1 MFSKIKAGLKIA
13 EEQAAPTAPT
23 TPEKDVPIQPFSKVK
38 DKAPSGFEF
47 EKHKLM
53 QPDDLRRFKPTID
66 KLVDRTEKIQDIN
79 KKASEMRV
87 QVEKKI
93 KTLEG
98 KEGYEQI
105 KTEITTAAQKINNE
119 LIPYFKEA
127 GNTLMAYKDMV
138 FTVIDTIKH
147 DPVTES
153 EKKAK
158 LLDALNRFMA
168 PEISG
173 KVIETFDAMV
183 AELAASAEKAKQM
196 KSLEVWHPSKDLR
209 KQIEKEVTTSKEIT
223 ADIKDIVNKF
233 VGFLKGLWDS
243 LSEKVGDF
251 FSAKETADPI
261 IDEMNALLAE
271 PVAASKTVDAI
282 KAGLKVAAP
291 MKHFMFEARV
301 FVNFEAESMEQA
313 EVVARQIKS
322 DGKIGGLEIAD
333 TNLKEI

>member
-1 MFSKIKAGLKIA
+1 
-13 EEQAAPTAPT
+13 
-23 TPEKDVPIQPFSKVK
+23 
-38 DKAPSGFEF
+38 
-47 EKHKLM
+47 
-53 QPDDLRRFKPTID
+53 
-66 KLVDRTEKIQDIN
+66 
-79 KKASEMRV
+79 
-87 QVEKKI
+87 
-93 KTLEG
+93 
-98 KEGYEQI
+98 
-105 KTEITTAAQKINNE
+105 
-119 LIPYFKEA
+119 
-127 GNTLMAYKDMV
+127 MAYKNTV
-138 FTVIDTIKH
+138 FTVIDSLKA

-158 LLDALNRFMA
+158 LLEALNKFMA

-173 KVIETFDAMV
+173 KVIETFDAMLV
-183 AELAASAEKAKQM
+183 EFAKSAEKIKQV
-196 KSLEVWHPSKDLR
+196 KELRVWHPSKDLR
-209 KQIEKEVTTSKEIT
+209 KQIEKEVPKGASLKT
-223 ADIKDIVNKF
+223 ADVGDMVSKF

-251 FSAKETADPI
+251 FSAKEAADPI

-271 PVAASKTVDAI
+271 PVAASKNVDAI

>member
-1 MFSKIKAGLKIA
+1 MFKVIKAGLKIA
-13 EEQAAPTAPT
+13 EEQAPVAPT
-23 TPEKDVPIQPFSKVK
+23 TPEKDVPIQPFKGVGEN
-38 DKAPSGFEF
+38 APKGFEF
-47 EKHKLM
+47 EKYKLT
-53 QPDDLRRFKPTID
+53 QPDDLRKFKPTLDKLEDRSEKIKDID
-66 KLVDRTEKIQDIN
+66 K
-79 KKASEMRV
+79 KAKEMRV
-87 QVEKKI
+87 EIEEKI
-93 KTLEG
+93 KTMQG
-98 KEGYEQI
+98 KEGYEKV
-105 KTEITTAAQKINNE
+105 KTEMTEAAQKVNDE

-127 GNTLMAYKDMV
+127 GNTLMAYKNTV
-138 FTVIDTIKH
+138 FTVIDSLKA

-158 LLDALNRFMA
+158 LLEALNKFMA

-173 KVIETFDAMV
+173 KVIETFDAMLV
-183 AELAASAEKAKQM
+183 EFAKSAEKIKQV
-196 KSLEVWHPSKDLR
+196 KELRVWHPSKDLR
-209 KQIEKEVTTSKEIT
+209 KQIEKEVPKGASLKT
-223 ADIKDIVNKF
+223 ADVGDMVSKF

-251 FSAKETADPI
+251 FSAKEAADPI

-271 PVAASKTVDAI
+271 PVAASKNVDAI